1 MWSVQQ
7 TPSPDDPS
15 CQPFVLVPLAT
26 FLYYSLK
33 ESLYFYFALSTTG
46 HTARLPIDHHDQ
58 LGSVYEFMP
67 LNESGALIHWGQ
79 RDFSKFI
86 ALCSFVYSPTSKK
99 HKICFWRLNSRPL
112 DDNLAAWEWEQFRNP
127 TKRQERCSITSHK
140 HLWAAV
146 TIFHLSPPCLN
157 HVDKLPGCSN

>member
-15 CQPFVLVPLAT
+15 CQPFVLLPLTT

-86 ALCSFVYSPTSKK
+86 ALCSFVYSPTSKNIK
-99 HKICFWRLNSRPL
+99 YAFEDLTLDLLMTILLLESENNSEIQPR
-112 DDNLAAWEWEQFRNP
+112 DRKDAQ
-127 TKRQERCSITSHK
+127 
-140 HLWAAV
+140 
-146 TIFHLSPPCLN
+146 
-157 HVDKLPGCSN
+157 